1 MAAGRKDSDATSQQ
15 QQTRAGAL
23 PAAAIVSGL
32 LLPASA
38 ECPVQLHETLV
49 LGAARLRQSEFRGKE
64 RPLAIENFEV
74 SRGPA
79 LVTHGGEADGFLQV
93 SNGILLANTDLMEF
107 LIANER
113 IGHVAEGAL
122 NGLPVRDQDLLV
134 LRFG

>member
-1 MAAGRKDSDATSQQ
+1 
-15 QQTRAGAL
+15 
-23 PAAAIVSGL
+23 
-32 LLPASA
+32 
-38 ECPVQLHETLV
+38 
-49 LGAARLRQSEFRGKE
+49 
-64 RPLAIENFEV
+64 LAIENFEV

-122 NGLPVRDQDLLV
+122 NGLPVRDQNLLV